1 MHIICLT
8 PLEEGVYN
16 DRASDT
22 IATPPEGW
30 AVIPEDFELP
40 ATFPR
45 LGSLKAEEKT
55 YLREVE
61 TEKEVTKLRAVPV
74 LGENGELTIAEEEF
88 TERERVTELREYT
101 MMTVT
106 EMTEG
111 TPAPEVIAEPTQL
124 DRMEAQV
131 TYTALV
137 TDTLIDSAVPATLA
151 LEETEPQESELA
163 KKIRLWYRM
172 GLWSEDM
179 VRQAEEKGIC
189 VEVEE

>member
-22 IATPPEGW
+22 IGAPPEGW

-45 LGSLKAEEKT
+45 LGSLRAEEKT
-55 YLREVE
+55 YTREVE
-61 TEKEVTKLRAVPV
+61 VQKEVTKTRAVPV
-74 LGENGELTIAEEEF
+74 LGADGTLTTAQEEF
-88 TERERVTELREYT
+88 TERETVKEEREYT

-111 TPAPEVIAEPTQL
+111 TPAPEVIPEPTQF
-124 DRMEAQV
+124 DRIEAQV

-137 TDTLIDSAVPATLA
+137 TDTLIGEATPATLELDEGDSAAPA
-151 LEETEPQESELA
+151 LA
-163 KKIRLWYRM
+163 GKI
-172 GLWSEDM
+172 GLWHRQGLWTDEM